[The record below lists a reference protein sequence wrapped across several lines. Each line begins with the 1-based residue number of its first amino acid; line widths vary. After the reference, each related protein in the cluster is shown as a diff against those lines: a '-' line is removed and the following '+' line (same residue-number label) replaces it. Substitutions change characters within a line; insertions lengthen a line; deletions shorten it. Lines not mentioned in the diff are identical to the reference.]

1 MERDSATGG
10 VVMRALGDSFDAAG
24 VAGGAHERFLV
35 PIRGDQ
41 YERFRRAVFLDA
53 PTSHGCTFPAEPGWQ
68 T

>member
-1 MERDSATGG
+1 MEGDATAGG
-10 VVMRALGDSFDAAG
+10 VIVRTLGDAIDGAG
-24 VAGGAHERFLV
+24 VAGGTHEGFLV

-41 YERFRRAVFLDA
+41 YERFRCAVFLDA